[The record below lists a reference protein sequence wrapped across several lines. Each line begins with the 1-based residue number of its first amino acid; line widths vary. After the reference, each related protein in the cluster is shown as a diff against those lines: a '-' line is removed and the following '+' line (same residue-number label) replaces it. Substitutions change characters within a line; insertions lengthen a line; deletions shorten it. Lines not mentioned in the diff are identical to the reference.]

1 MRREDAQWKREGVKV
16 DEWRMDVR
24 TDTRRKV
31 EGWKEWEGR
40 LEEGDAR
47 RGKEGWHTAWDRR
60 TGGSRWE
67 CGEEMK
73 QRKRIIEWP
82 FLAK

>member
-1 MRREDAQWKREGVKV
+1 M
-16 DEWRMDVR
+16 RMD
-24 TDTRRKV
+24 TRGKV
-31 EGWKEWEGR
+31 EGWKGWEGR
-40 LEEGDAR
+40 LEEGDGK

-73 QRKRIIEWP
+73 QRE
-82 FLAK
+82 FLNGHSLQSDYSHMISDKGRKL